1 MHWRARSLTLAPLL
15 LGIAHSLS
23 LSIAPGARALSL
35 FACFRFFF
43 LLLKENLFLPNHYTS

>member
-15 LGIAHSLS
+15 LGIAHS